1 MTQFLA
7 FSPGGSRRMT
17 QTSIKV
23 FFERKLK
30 EVNGDDSIPHT
41 PPAAAAVSKPTV
53 AAIKKGIATAADKG
67 QFMA

>member
-30 EVNGDDSIPHT
+30 EVNGDDSIS
-41 PPAAAAVSKPTV
+41 PATASKPT
-53 AAIKKGIATAADKG
+53 AASVKKGIATAVDKG

>member
-30 EVNGDDSIPHT
+30 EVNGEDSIPLT
-41 PPAAAAVSKPTV
+41 PPDTAASKPAAAAV
-53 AAIKKGIATAADKG
+53 KKGIATAVDKG
-67 QFMA
+67 

>member
-1 MTQFLA
+1 MTQFLT

-30 EVNGDDSIPHT
+30 EVNGDDSIPLT
-41 PPAAAAVSKPTV
+41 PPATASKPT
-53 AAIKKGIATAADKG
+53 AASVKKGIAAAVDKG

>member
-1 MTQFLA
+1 
-7 FSPGGSRRMT
+7 MT

-30 EVNGDDSIPHT
+30 EVNGDESLPLT
-41 PPAAAAVSKPTV
+41 PPVTVASKPTV
-53 AAIKKGIATAADKG
+53 AAVKKGIATAADKG

>member
-30 EVNGDDSIPHT
+30 EVNGDESLPIT
-41 PPAAAAVSKPTV
+41 PPAANPAKPAVAAV
-53 AAIKKGIATAADKG
+53 KKGIATAVDKG

>member
-30 EVNGDDSIPHT
+30 EVNGDDSIPLT
-41 PPAAAAVSKPTV
+41 PPATAASKPDVAAV
-53 AAIKKGIATAADKG
+53 KKGIATAADKG

>member
-1 MTQFLA
+1 
-7 FSPGGSRRMT
+7 MT

-41 PPAAAAVSKPTV
+41 PPATAASKPDVAAV
-53 AAIKKGIATAADKG
+53 KKGIATAADKG